1 LSVDVELR
9 AILADELPAYLVSNS
24 AGFGQPVERTRHNMA
39 AWELDRTVAAFERD
53 RIVGVSRNYSF
64 EITMPG
70 GALLRAAG
78 VSDVSV
84 LPTHRRRGLLRS
96 MMERLLDD
104 AVAHDEPVA
113 MLTASEGG
121 IYGRFGF
128 GVAIRTST
136 VEVDTRD
143 AVFLGPRPAG
153 TLRMVQL
160 DEARGV
166 EPEVFDR
173 ARRRQPGAVSRFDSW
188 WLDEQFQSEFGT
200 RFDVVYESP
209 GGGTDGYLT
218 YGLRG
223 EGTAHGPAFRLIF
236 RELVAASQDATNAL
250 WRYAC
255 EVDLVR
261 TVVALNAPLD
271 AATGWMFASPR
282 AARQHDIR
290 DFLWTR
296 LLDVPAALV
305 ARAYTVP
312 GPGDSGTLVLE
323 VHDAFRPGGR
333 ADGRFALEVGPGGS
347 SVSVTS
353 SEPDLVMDVA
363 ALSAAWLGGV
373 AFSTLGRAGR
383 VEEVRPG
390 ALARADAMFA
400 STPLPVAMTWF

>member
-1 LSVDVELR
+1 MDVELR
-9 AILADELPAYLVSNS
+9 AISADELPAYLVTDS

-104 AVAHDEPVA
+104 AIAHDEPVA

-143 AVFLGPRPAG
+143 AMFLGPRPAG

-160 DEARGV
+160 DEARGI
-166 EPEVFDR
+166 EPEMFDR

-188 WLDEQFQSEFGT
+188 WLDEQFQAEFGT

-236 RELVAASQDATNAL
+236 RELVAVSQDATNAL

-271 AATGWMFASPR
+271 VAAGWMFASPR

-296 LLDVPAALV
+296 LLDVPAALG
-305 ARAYTVP
+305 ARTYSVP
-312 GPGDSGTLVLE
+312 GPGDSATLVLE
-323 VHDAFRPGGR
+323 VHDRVPARRARRRAVRARGRPRRRVGR
-333 ADGRFALEVGPGGS
+333 ARRAPS
-347 SVSVTS
+347 RIWSWTS
-353 SEPDLVMDVA
+353 RRCRRRG
-363 ALSAAWLGGV
+363 SAASRSRPSAVPV
-373 AFSTLGRAGR
+373 ASKKCGRAR
-383 VEEVRPG
+383 WP
-390 ALARADAMFA
+390 APDTMFA
-400 STPLPVAMTWF
+400 STPSPVAMTWF

>member
-1 LSVDVELR
+1 
-9 AILADELPAYLVSNS
+9 
-24 AGFGQPVERTRHNMA
+24 M
-39 AWELDRTVAAFERD
+39 
-53 RIVGVSRNYSF
+53 
-64 EITMPG
+64 
-70 GALLRAAG
+70 
-78 VSDVSV
+78 SV

-104 AVAHDEPVA
+104 AIAHDEPVA

-143 AVFLGPRPAG
+143 AMFLGPRPAG

-188 WLDEQFQSEFGT
+188 WLDEQFQAEFGT

-236 RELVAASQDATNAL
+236 RELVAVSQDATNAL

-282 AARQHDIR
+282 AARQNDIR

-296 LLDVPAALV
+296 LLDVPTALG
-305 ARAYTVP
+305 ARSYTVP
-312 GPGDSGTLVLE
+312 GPGDSATLVLE

-333 ADGRFALEVGPGGS
+333 ADGRFALEVGPGGT
-347 SVSVTS
+347 SVSATS
-353 SEPDLVMDVA
+353 SEPDLVTDVA
-363 ALSAAWLGGV
+363 TLSAAWLGGV

-383 VEEVRPG
+383 VEEVRSG
-390 ALARADAMFA
+390 ALARADTMFA
-400 STPLPVAMTWF
+400 STPSPVAMTWF